1 MPHLLEKF
9 RSKKGIVIVKRLESL
24 EEIASDFNVII
35 NCSGLGAKELVN
47 DTSVHPIRGH
57 IFRVIITLLFFYI
70 LGMIKIFCRFVQQ
83 VKAPWQKSIL
93 IDDSDKGN
101 YIIPKYELPKFSV

>member
-1 MPHLLEKF
+1 
-9 RSKKGIVIVKRLESL
+9 
-24 EEIASDFNVII
+24 
-35 NCSGLGAKELVN
+35 
-47 DTSVHPIRGH
+47 
-57 IFRVIITLLFFYI
+57 
-70 LGMIKIFCRFVQQ
+70 MIKIFCRFVQQ

>member
-1 MPHLLEKF
+1 MLEEF
-9 RSKKGIVIVKRLESL
+9 RSKKGIVIAKRLESF
-24 EEIASDFNVII
+24 EEIASDFDVII
-35 NCSGLGAKELVN
+35 NCSGIGAKELVN

-57 IFRVIITLLFFYI
+57 IFRVIILLHYEMSI
-70 LGMIKIFCRFVQQ
+70 IISNVCRFIQQ

-101 YIIPKYELPKFSV
+101 YIIPKYYPLHRFLL